1 MERKMTFDELW
12 ETEER
17 QGLEKRLQRD
27 YPVWRRQRR
36 TRRSIIASVALVA
49 VISFSIFNFQFSISK
64 KYDSVCCNRNTFP
77 ESHWVDVA
85 SNILTTELL

>member
-1 MERKMTFDELW
+1 MTFDELW

-27 YPVWRRQRR
+27 YPAWRHQRR
-36 TRRSIIASVALVA
+36 TRRSIFAFVAFVA
-49 VISFSIFNFQFSISK
+49 VISFSIFNFQFSIHK

-85 SNILTTELL
+85 SNILTTEIL